1 MINMT
6 LDAICEAI
14 GIEPGENSTRIQ
26 GRVHTDSRLVSTGDV
41 FVALP
46 GENTDGHHFLGSVAR
61 RGGRV
66 AIVSRDR
73 AEILDQG
80 WATEDELNQ
89 LTVLQVPDPQY
100 ALGRL
105 AQAHLRQLRAQVRE
119 GTGQLKLV
127 IGITGSA
134 GKTTTKDLTK
144 QLLST
149 KGATVAP
156 VASFN
161 NEVGLPL
168 TVLEADAA
176 TEYLVLEMGAS
187 QPGDIAYLTD
197 IAPLDVALVLMVGV
211 AHLESYSSVEALAAE
226 KATILENLGPSGMA
240 ILNAD
245 DPRVE
250 AMSGRT
256 SGRLMYFSTKKNT
269 PVRIT
274 DLHLDEASRGSFLLH
289 TPAGSAPVQLQLLGA
304 HHVANALAAAAIA
317 HVAGMTPAE
326 IAAVLSKATPVSEH
340 RMNLVHLADGV
351 DLIDDA
357 YNANPDSVRAAL
369 DVIAK
374 SGATRRVVIVL
385 GDMLELGET
394 APQLHGE
401 IGRYAA
407 NLGISVLL
415 TVGPMAKHIES
426 AYSALKRDGES
437 HQVMDATAAGRL
449 LQEIVR
455 PGDLILVK
463 GSHGSG
469 LWKLAQEIEE
479 RGRVR

>member
-1 MINMT
+1 MIDMT
-6 LDAICEAI
+6 LDALQAAI
-14 GIEPGENSTRIQ
+14 GLDPGENSMRIQ
-26 GRVHTDSRLVSTGDV
+26 GGVQTDSRLIADGDV

-61 RGGRV
+61 RGGKV
-66 AIVSRDR
+66 AIVSKDQS
-73 AEILDQG
+73 EILDNG
-80 WATEDELNQ
+80 WATAEELSQ
-89 LTVLQVPDPQY
+89 LIILQVEDPQY

-105 AQAHLRQLRAQVRE
+105 AKAHLAQLRARSR
-119 GTGQLKLV
+119 GGGGKLKLV
-127 IGITGSA
+127 VGITGSA
-134 GKTTTKDLTK
+134 GKTTTKDLSS

-168 TVLEADAA
+168 TVLKADTS
-176 TEYLVLEMGAS
+176 TEYLILEMGAS
-187 QPGDIAYLTD
+187 QPGDIAYLTE

-211 AHLESYSSVEALAAE
+211 AHLESYASVEALSAE
-226 KATILENLGPSGMA
+226 KATILENLGPAGIA

-256 SGRLMYFSTKKNT
+256 SGRLIYFSARKNT
-269 PVRIT
+269 PVQAT
-274 DLHLDEASRGSFLLH
+274 EVKLDENSRVSFILH
-289 TPAGSAPVQLQLLGA
+289 TPEGQAPVNLQLLGA
-304 HHVANALAAAAIA
+304 HHLGNALAAAAIA
-317 HVAGMTPAE
+317 HVAGMTAAE
-326 IAAVLSKATPVSEH
+326 IAAGLSAATPVSEH
-340 RMNLVHLADGV
+340 RMHLMHLADGV

-374 SGATRRVVIVL
+374 AGKTRRVITVL

-394 APQLHGE
+394 SPQLHGE

-407 NLGISVLL
+407 SLDLPVLL

-426 AYSALKRDGES
+426 AYTALKHDGES
-437 HQVMDATAAGRL
+437 HQVMDATAAHRL
-449 LQEIVR
+449 LQEVVR

-469 LWKLAQEIEE
+469 LWKLAQDIEE